1 MTEVSGQPGSLSAAD
16 YDQFKQF
23 LEKTC
28 GIVLGDNKQYLV
40 SSRLNKLMQENQIDG
55 LGQLVREV
63 QMFSNRKLKDAVV
76 DAMTT
81 NETLWFRDTYPFDVF
96 RDQLLPE
103 LQHERNGPLKVWS
116 AACSSGQEPY
126 SLSMLVEEY
135 NMGRFGGTKADV
147 EIVATDLSSSMLAC
161 CEEAIYDSLS
171 LSRGLSRERLDR
183 HFNELTANSWQV
195 KHEIRKRVRFR
206 PLNLKDSF
214 VSLGKF
220 DVVFCRNVL
229 IYFSSELKTDI
240 LRRIHATLK
249 PGGYLVL
256 GASEGLSGAG
266 DLFEMRQC
274 RPGIIYRAIN

>member
-1 MTEVSGQPGSLSAAD
+1 MTEVSGQLGSLSAAD

-40 SSRLNKLMQENQIDG
+40 SSRLNKLMQDNQIDG

-135 NMGRFGGTKADV
+135 NTGRFGGTKADV

-171 LSRGLSRERLDR
+171 LGRGLSRERLDR

-240 LRRIHATLK
+240 LRRIHSTLK